1 MDHLI
6 RYQRHLGVTEMISAL
21 RYSAKPLPRF
31 IASRNFLTAEAYN
44 VKRGQYSKLEP
55 RDLEFFK
62 GVLGPK
68 DVITEQDDLA
78 AVNVDWMQK
87 YRGQSQLL
95 LKPRSAQEVS
105 EILKHC
111 NLRKLA
117 VVPQGGNTG
126 LVGGSVPIFDEIV
139 LSLSNMN
146 RIRNFDEVGGIFTA
160 DAGVILQ
167 TADEWLRERGHM
179 FPLDLGAKGSCQ
191 IGGNVATNAGGLRLL
206 RYGSLHGN
214 VLGLEAVLPNGEI
227 FDGLEALRK
236 DNTGFDLKQLFIGSE
251 GSIGVVTGVSILCP
265 PKPVSVNVAWLGL
278 DNYDAVQRTF
288 RLSKQ
293 HLGEIM
299 SSFECVDEA
308 SIHVVDAAAKK
319 HGTNMQPPLEAVHP
333 YQVLIETS
341 GSNGEHD
348 EEKLNSFLEMVM
360 ESGTVVDGVVA
371 QDEGQIKAL
380 WQWREGVSEASA
392 KWGGV
397 YKYDVSLPLP
407 VMWDL
412 VKATEERLGVNGLIS
427 KDDDTKPVHSVIGYG
442 HIGDGNLH
450 LNICVREYTK
460 CVEDALEPFVF
471 EFVSKHHG
479 SVSAEH
485 GVGFQKAHA
494 LHYSKSPA
502 ILRLMKDIKRHY
514 DPNGIMN
521 PYKYVDAD
529 D

>member
-1 MDHLI
+1 M
-6 RYQRHLGVTEMISAL
+6 RRANS
-21 RYSAKPLPRF
+21 LPRVF
-31 IASRNFLTAEAYN
+31 ASRTFLTADTYK
-44 VKRGQYSKLEP
+44 VKRGHYSKLEP
-55 RDLEFFK
+55 SDLEFFK
-62 GVLGPK
+62 SVLSSK
-68 DVITEQDDLA
+68 DVVTNKDDLA

-87 YRGQSQLL
+87 YHGQSQLL

-111 NLRKLA
+111 NQRKLA

-126 LVGGSVPIFDEIV
+126 LVGGSVPVFDEIV

-146 RIRNFDEVGGIFTA
+146 QIRGFDEVSGIFTA

-167 TADEWLRERGHM
+167 TADEWLRERGYM
-179 FPLDLGAKGSCQ
+179 FPLDLGAKGSCH

-206 RYGSLHGN
+206 RYGSLHGS

-227 FDGLEALRK
+227 FEGLGSLRK

-251 GSIGVVTGVSILCP
+251 GSIGVVTGVAVLCP
-265 PKPVSVNVAWLGL
+265 PKPVSINVAWLGL
-278 DNYDAVQRTF
+278 DSYEAVQKTF

-308 SIHVVDAAAKK
+308 SIQVVDAAAKK
-319 HGTNMQPPLEAVHP
+319 HGTDLQSPLEAVHP

-348 EEKLNSFLEMVM
+348 EDKLNSFLETVM

-371 QDEGQIKAL
+371 QDEGQIQAL

-412 VKATEERLGVNGLIS
+412 VRATEERLKASDLIS
-427 KDDDTKPVHSVIGYG
+427 KDDDTKPVYSVIGYG

-450 LNICVREYTK
+450 LNICVREYNK
-460 CVEDALEPFVF
+460 KVESALEPFVF
-471 EFVSKHHG
+471 EFVSTHHG

-502 ILRLMKDIKRHY
+502 MLELMRDIKRHY

-521 PYKYVDAD
+521 PYKYVNA
-529 D
+529 